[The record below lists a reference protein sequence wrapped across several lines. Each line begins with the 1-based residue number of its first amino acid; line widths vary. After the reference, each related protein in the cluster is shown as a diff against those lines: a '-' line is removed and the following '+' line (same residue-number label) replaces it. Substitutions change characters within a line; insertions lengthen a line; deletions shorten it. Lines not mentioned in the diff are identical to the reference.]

1 MSPPVDVLV
10 VGGGVVGLATALEL
24 ARRGAGV
31 TLLERGRVG
40 DRLTSGLGAAAGAV
54 VAQAR
59 TRTEPEASRDL
70 ALLGRHLW
78 PAWAEAIEAESGL
91 STEFEAPGGFAV
103 ARSDPEE
110 VALDRTLDWQRARRL
125 PVEVLSAEE
134 ALEREPCLAPDL
146 AAAFAFPLEGLVSPR
161 RLARALLLAA
171 RAAGVRLVEECPVHA
186 VRTAGSRV
194 QGAETGV
201 GRITAGTVVNCG
213 GAFASRLPGA
223 PALPL
228 VPYRTEAVRLD
239 ASADGERLSRVV
251 VAPDV
256 LLVPSRDAELTAAT
270 TVGGTGFDARP
281 AAAALGAL
289 LSRAASVVP
298 SAAAYPV
305 METWAAVSPAT
316 PDGVPLLGETRV
328 GGYWAATGL
337 GPWGLTSGPAAAV
350 LVADLLCGAL
360 PALPPEPFAPRR
372 LGPAGE
378 EPW

>member
-1 MSPPVDVLV
+1 MSSPVDVLI

-24 ARRGAGV
+24 SRRGAGV

-54 VAQAR
+54 AAQAR
-59 TRTEPEASRDL
+59 TRAEPEASRDL

-78 PAWAEAIEAESGL
+78 PAWAEGLEAASGL
-91 STEFEAPGGFAV
+91 STEFEAAGGIAV

-110 VALDRTLDWQRARRL
+110 VALDRALDWQRARRL
-125 PVEVLSAEE
+125 PVEVLSPEE
-134 ALEREPCLAPDL
+134 AVEREPSLSPDL
-146 AAAFAFPLEGLVSPR
+146 TAAFAFPLEGQVAAA

-186 VRTAGSRV
+186 IRTAGSRV
-194 QGAETGV
+194 EGAETGV
-201 GRITAGTVVNCG
+201 GRITAATVVNCG
-213 GAFASRLPGA
+213 GAFASRLPGV
-223 PALPL
+223 PPLPL

-239 ASADGERLSRVV
+239 ASADAERPSRIV

-256 LLVPSRDAELTAAT
+256 LLVPSRDATLTAAS
-270 TVGGTGFDARP
+270 TVGSTGFDARP

-298 SAAAYPV
+298 AASVYPV
-305 METWAAVSPAT
+305 MEIWAAVSPVT
-316 PDGVPLLGETRV
+316 PDGVPLLGETDV

-350 LVADLLCGAL
+350 LVADLLSGTL
-360 PALPPEPFAPRR
+360 PALPTEPFAPRR
-372 LGPAGE
+372 FGPAGE
-378 EPW
+378 DPW